1 MTKGSRLAAGWC
13 QRTDALTPYHRN
25 VPSSG
30 LDDLD
35 REVRARRRS
44 AKSGKQVSPAGPR
57 ANDRIDADGKPVSPA
72 QLKGAKAPLFG
83 RRSSTTTDQAAH
95 VQRFGMWAALV
106 PGLVL
111 ATLGL
116 LIWVAAPDRG
126 MNGATQSFAGYGLGL
141 LAMPT
146 TLLTGFP
153 LFGGAWRVLLTI
165 VSSAALWIVLGRWA
179 TRRASRG
186 APPSWRSFAGEL
198 GSMAAG
204 VWAGLLV
211 GLLAMY
217 WFLV

>member
-1 MTKGSRLAAGWC
+1 MA
-13 QRTDALTPYHRN
+13 
-25 VPSSG
+25 SSG
-30 LDDLD
+30 LEDLD

-44 AKSGKQVSPAGPR
+44 AKSGKPVSPAGPW
-57 ANDRIDADGKPVSPA
+57 ANNRIDAGGKSASPA
-72 QLKGAKAPLFG
+72 QPKDAKAPLLG
-83 RRSSTTTDQAAH
+83 RRNSTTTADQAAH

-111 ATLGL
+111 EILGL
-116 LIWVAAPDRG
+116 LIWVAAPDKG
-126 MNGATQSFAGYGLGL
+126 MSGATQSFAGYGLGL

-165 VSSAALWIVLGRWA
+165 GSSAVLWIVLGRWA
-179 TRRASRG
+179 TRRAGRD

-217 WFLV
+217 WFLA